1 LLARFFSNVNIL
13 RFNGF
18 QRHKKNIFKQRRNQ
32 NNENTNSESIKIR
45 AQSIFSD
52 MGVLLTA
59 IVVYTTHSNYMTKN
73 LLKDSKK
80 LREMAKVSFR
90 LNIMTHQKKKLTHFA
105 TKSSEIIFISRRAGF
120 TLQNCFIVRKKTIKT
135 NTKKNHFF

>member
-1 LLARFFSNVNIL
+1 LLARFFSNVNII

-59 IVVYTTHSNYMTKN
+59 IVVYTTPSNYMTKN

-90 LNIMTHQKKKLTHFA
+90 LNIMTHQKK
-105 TKSSEIIFISRRAGF
+105 
-120 TLQNCFIVRKKTIKT
+120 N
-135 NTKKNHFF
+135 